1 MRSAGDA
8 VDGGAERDADLRQLG
23 ERRLKC
29 VDVGPSAPA
38 THTRQRFLADLR
50 AGVPV
55 YNGLTQGNV
64 LNHWGP
70 SLEIV
75 AGARGPPR
83 WRRSHR
89 HVGPDRAGTVRPI
102 GRELA
107 TSIGGLTERGDE
119 HGLDRVQPVLRL
131 VEHDAGP

>member
-8 VDGGAERDADLRQLG
+8 ADGGAERDADLRQLG

-64 LNHWGP
+64 LNHRGP

-75 AGARGPPR
+75 TGARGPPR

-107 TSIGGLTERGDE
+107 TCIGGLTERGDE

-131 VEHDAGP
+131 VEHDARP